1 MSEKLFSEQL
11 RQAIL
16 KCGLTR
22 YRISMETGI
31 KLNQLSRFINAKSGL
46 SIKNIDKLLCCIGGK
61 LAPSP
66 PQPQPK
72 AAAPK
77 VVEPKAKAA
86 PKKKA
91 AASRAAYKAKAANKA
106 KAAKR

>member
-1 MSEKLFSEQL
+1 MSDKLFSEQL
-11 RQAIL
+11 RKAIL
-16 KCGLTR
+16 KSGLTR

-77 VVEPKAKAA
+77 AVAPKVKPA
-86 PKKKA
+86 PKKKS
-91 AASRAAYKAKAANKA
+91 AASRAATKVKAA
-106 KAAKR
+106 RR

>member
-1 MSEKLFSEQL
+1 MSDKLFSEQL

-16 KCGLTR
+16 KSGLTR

-66 PQPQPK
+66 PRPQPK

-77 VVEPKAKAA
+77 VAAKVKAA
-86 PKKKA
+86 AKKKS
-91 AASRAAYKAKAANKA
+91 AASRAATKGKS
-106 KAAKR
+106 AKR

>member
-1 MSEKLFSEQL
+1 MSDKLFSEQL
-11 RQAIL
+11 RTAIL
-16 KCGLTR
+16 KSGLTR

-77 VVEPKAKAA
+77 VVAKVKGA
-86 PKKKA
+86 PKKKS
-91 AASRAAYKAKAANKA
+91 AASRAATKVKS
-106 KAAKR
+106 AKR

>member
-11 RQAIL
+11 RKAIL
-16 KCGLTR
+16 KSGLTR

-61 LAPSP
+61 LAPAP

-72 AAAPK
+72 SPTPK
-77 VVEPKAKAA
+77 VAAKVKAT
-86 PKKKA
+86 PKKKS
-91 AASRAAYKAKAANKA
+91 AASRAAYKGKSAK
-106 KAAKR
+106 KR